1 MNPPISEITLRDY
14 FATAAMQ
21 EFISSTNSNPKDD
34 ADVMHIIA
42 GYAYLMAD
50 AMMKARDAP
59 KK

>member
-21 EFISSTNSNPKDD
+21 AAMNTTKTKFEED
-34 ADVMHIIA
+34 ALHIIA

-59 KK
+59 QE